1 MSYLAIWSFIL
12 TLVKITE
19 SLSFPPQRMAQEQQR
34 TTLIFHGKRT
44 TWISPP
50 SLKELLNLKAKYPK
64 APLVVGNT
72 SVGMEGQKIF

>member
-1 MSYLAIWSFIL
+1 
-12 TLVKITE
+12 
-19 SLSFPPQRMAQEQQR
+19 MAREQ
-34 TTLIFHGKRT
+34 HGFL
-44 TWISPP
+44 PP